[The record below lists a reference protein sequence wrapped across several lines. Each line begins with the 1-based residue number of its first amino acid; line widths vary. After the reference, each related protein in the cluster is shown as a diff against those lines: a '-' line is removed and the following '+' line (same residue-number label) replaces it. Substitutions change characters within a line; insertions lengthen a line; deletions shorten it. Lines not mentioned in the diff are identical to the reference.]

1 MDWEVVFY
9 QTERGESPV
18 EEFLDG
24 LSDKARIKCLT
35 YLEELERHGY
45 RLPSSYIKKVE
56 DDLWELRPEFGG
68 IEYRFFYFTFVER
81 KIVVVH
87 AINKKGQ
94 KLKRKDIHLAQVRIE
109 DVRLREAERKAHA
122 ELQIT
127 PAVRART
134 SREES

>member
-9 QTERGESPV
+9 QTERGESPI

-24 LSDKARIKCLT
+24 LSDKARAKCLT
-35 YLEELERHGY
+35 YIEELERHGY

-56 DDLWELRPEFGG
+56 DELWELRPEFGG
-68 IEYRFFYFTFVER
+68 IEYRFFYFTYVER
-81 KIVVVH
+81 QIVILH

-94 KLKRKDIHLAQVRIE
+94 KLKPKDIHLAQARIG
-109 DVRLREAERKAHA
+109 DVHRREAERKAHA

-127 PAVRART
+127 PAVRSRT
-134 SREES
+134 NREEP